1 MSPQRLLLAVGL
13 PLGLL
18 IVLFAPAWTG
28 WDEHTHFLRGT
39 DMADGSLFPSSDPR
53 YADHLRETL
62 EEHGFDT
69 TPVPST
75 YVEDGGIVI
84 ANWLDGNAPWTPG
97 SVDDLLASR
106 PDGRTVDVDLR
117 ATEAAP
123 PTAYLPAAAG
133 MVVPVKLDAP
143 AVLAM
148 WAGRLAN
155 LAAYLGLAWLAVRSA
170 AAFRWTLA
178 AAALL
183 PMHLALGATISPDA
197 LTTGA
202 LLLVLALWTRLR
214 EGVAVPLGLLLLG
227 CLLSALAKPP
237 YFLVLALLP
246 ATGFRLR
253 TEAARLVARVGLGA
267 LGLGLLVTL
276 LNSSTD
282 YQAVSSTMID
292 DRLHLDAGLQR
303 ERLLGDLPGFLWA
316 TVETWFT
323 ELDDYV
329 QGWFRTFGFFP
340 SDLPGAAAWLLLA
353 GLLVAA
359 LRLDADDLGRLA
371 GPDRWLLGLG
381 AAGMVVVLYASS
393 YVYFTDHVAYDTIG
407 LQMARYS
414 APLLPLMVLAW
425 SPRWVLPRLE
435 GLAQRPA
442 RLLVAAVPAAA
453 VAAVLVTWLWTGTA
467 DRF

>member
-1 MSPQRLLLAVGL
+1 MSPQRLLLAVGV

-18 IVLFAPAWTG
+18 IVLFTPAWTG

-39 DMADGSLFPSSDPR
+39 DMADGSLFPSRGELQDPPG
-53 YADHLRETL
+53 
-62 EEHGFDT
+62 EHGGVPP
-69 TPVPST
+69 TPVAAT

-84 ANWLDGNAPWTPG
+84 ANWLGGNAPWTASSTG
-97 SVDDLLASR
+97 DLLASR
-106 PDGRTVDVDLR
+106 PDGRTVNVDLR

-123 PTAYLPAAAG
+123 PTAYLPAAVG
-133 MVVPVKLDAP
+133 MVVPVQMEAP
-143 AVLAM
+143 AVVAM
-148 WAGRLAN
+148 WSGRLAN
-155 LAAYLGLAWLAVRSA
+155 LAAYLALAWLAVRSA

-178 AAALL
+178 AGTLL
-183 PMHLALGATISPDA
+183 PMHLALGGTISPDA
-197 LTTGA
+197 VTFGA
-202 LLLVLALWTRLR
+202 LLLVLAVWSRLR
-214 EGVAVPLGLLLLG
+214 ASVEIPVRMLLPV

-246 ATGFRLR
+246 ATGFQLG
-253 TEAARLVARVGLGA
+253 TTSGRLVGRIGLGA

-292 DRLHLDAGLQR
+292 DRLHLDTGLQQ

-329 QGWFRTFGFFP
+329 QGWFRSFGFFP
-340 SDLPGAAAWLLLA
+340 SDLPGILAWVLLA
-353 GLLVAA
+353 GLLVAV
-359 LRLDADDLGRLA
+359 LRLDAPDLRGLV
-371 GPDRWLLGLG
+371 GVDRWLLGLG
-381 AAGMVVVLYASS
+381 AAGLLVVLYASS
-393 YVYFTDHVAYDTIG
+393 FVYFTDHAAYDTIG

-414 APLLPLMVLAW
+414 APLLPLMALSC
-425 SPRWVLPRLE
+425 SPRWAVLRLE
-435 GLAQRPA
+435 ALSTRVA
-442 RLLVAAVPAAA
+442 RVLVGAVPAVA
-453 VAAVLVTWLWTGTA
+453 VGAVLVTWLWTGTS